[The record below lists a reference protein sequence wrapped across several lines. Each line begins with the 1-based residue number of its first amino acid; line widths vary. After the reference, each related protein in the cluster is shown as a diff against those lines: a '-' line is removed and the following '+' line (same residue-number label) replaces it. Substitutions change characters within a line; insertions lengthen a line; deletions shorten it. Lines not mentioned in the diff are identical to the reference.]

1 MIKQSREKYTVSNV
15 YKYSSVCR
23 GLRHDND
30 FKKYR
35 ISIKHEDMKAQL
47 IIFQKLL
54 SAICVAFVVCKT
66 NASYFRNVKPNWEK
80 SLKRSTER

>member
-1 MIKQSREKYTVSNV
+1 M
-15 YKYSSVCR
+15 
-23 GLRHDND
+23 
-30 FKKYR
+30 KK
-35 ISIKHEDMKAQL
+35 QL

-80 SLKRSTER
+80 SLTEVQNAKAVQSGTLTDRINMFYD